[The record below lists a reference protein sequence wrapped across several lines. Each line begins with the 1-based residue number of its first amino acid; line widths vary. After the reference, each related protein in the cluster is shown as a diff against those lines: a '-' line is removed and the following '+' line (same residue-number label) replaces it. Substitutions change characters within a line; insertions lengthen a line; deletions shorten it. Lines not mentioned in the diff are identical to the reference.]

1 MVSHVS
7 PWIPIVLCLQSHPLD
22 HLIHLLST
30 LDTSKLHPLSVYVK
44 ELVNKEKTVVR
55 DYLPRDSD
63 VLLLLTAAYLRV
75 LTGDGE
81 QHGGTPRYVCVHVSE
96 CMRACAQVMDMCCVS

>member
-7 PWIPIVLCLQSHPLD
+7 PWIPVVLCLQSHPLD

-30 LDTSKLHPLSVYVK
+30 LDTSKLHPLSAYVK

-81 QHGGTPRYVCVHVSE
+81 QQGGTPRYVCVCTCE
-96 CMRACAQVMDMCCVS
+96 